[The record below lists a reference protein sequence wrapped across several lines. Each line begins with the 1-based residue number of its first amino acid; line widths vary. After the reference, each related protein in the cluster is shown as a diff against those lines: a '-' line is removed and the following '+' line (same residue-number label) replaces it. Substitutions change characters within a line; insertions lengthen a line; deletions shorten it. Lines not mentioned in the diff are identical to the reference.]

1 MDNLEIEGDGFDVAG
16 FGEDGRDNMFGT
28 LGMDERDREGLDR
41 FRQYIK
47 SSETP

>member
-1 MDNLEIEGDGFDVAG
+1 MDNLEIEGDGFDAGG
-16 FGEDGRDNMFGT
+16 FGEDGRDNMS
-28 LGMDERDREGLDR
+28 LGMEERDREGLDR